1 MLAMVPAWQPVAPK
15 VFGATAAAC
24 RDATPPRPRRDRGRK
39 EEPTRPESRPSATI
53 QRSSRAGDMASPC
66 GPHTGLA
73 RSTSGSPLDPAPFR
87 QDEPGVPQ
95 RHARA
100 RRPLCS
106 AARALTPTE
115 PGGETR
121 VEATCVNA
129 RRRVGTDP
137 GSIPGASAYTTEH
150 FPESSPSFIV
160 ACDASGQSPT
170 AEPRT
175 ATADGVRPSPADTN
189 GNGCPAS

>member
-39 EEPTRPESRPSATI
+39 EEPTRPGSRPSATI

-137 GSIPGASAYTTEH
+137 GSIPGASKTFNLFIYLDLAAPWMLHTAQGVNCPTHYPGKPTGNGAIR
-150 FPESSPSFIV
+150 ES
-160 ACDASGQSPT
+160 AA
-170 AEPRT
+170 
-175 ATADGVRPSPADTN
+175 ADGRPR
-189 GNGCPAS
+189 